1 MNTGPA
7 EDPAAAP
14 GMAASP
20 TGGSTPAWDSWH
32 RLHPL
37 SPVVQAGRRILPL
50 VVVLAVPFLS
60 QGSSTKSQSL
70 VDAGLV
76 GLAVVAGAAEW
87 LVTRWRIEAGVLRI
101 DTGLVRRRTTKLPL
115 SRVQSIDLVRPGT
128 ARLLGLAEVR
138 VRSGGS
144 REGDVRL
151 AYLAAERAEHLRDG
165 LLALVRGSHT
175 SSPMSESP
183 IARASTSRL
192 LISTPLRGAILW
204 PILAAAALLVFGRHL
219 THGGG
224 AVAMATLVLLAVGTG
239 AARILSS
246 QYGFEVARTQ
256 DGLLIRG
263 GAVGTFTETLA
274 LHRIQALRVVEPLLW
289 RPFGWAKLV
298 ADMAGGQRRRDEDR
312 SASGRIRTLVPVA
325 TRTEVLRVAESIVGP
340 AAREAGT
347 APPTRARLK
356 APLSYPLLRAGLA
369 DGYAVSVVGRVRRLT
384 TIIPL
389 AKVQS
394 VRWVQGPVQRRLGL
408 ATVHLD
414 AAGGRST
421 GAALRDRSSEEA
433 RELLGRLPTLCA
445 AARRSTPAGPAP
457 LP

>member
-1 MNTGPA
+1 MNSGPA
-7 EDPAAAP
+7 EDPTAVP
-14 GMAASP
+14 EMAASP
-20 TGGSTPAWDSWH
+20 TGGSTPVWDSWH

-60 QGSSTKSQSL
+60 QGSSTKSQTL

-76 GLAVVAGAAEW
+76 ALAVVAGAAEW
-87 LVTRWRIEAGVLRI
+87 LVTRWRIESGVLRI

-165 LLALVRGSHT
+165 LLALVRGTHP
-175 SSPMSESP
+175 SSPVSESP
-183 IARASTSRL
+183 IARTSTSRL
-192 LISTPLRGAILW
+192 LVSTPLRGAVLW
-204 PILAAAALLVFGRHL
+204 PTLVAAALLAFGRHL
-219 THGGG
+219 THGGLV
-224 AVAMATLVLLAVGTG
+224 AVATLILLAVGTG

-298 ADMAGGQRRRDEDR
+298 ADVAGGQRRRDEDR

-340 AAREAGT
+340 AAREVGT

-356 APLSYPLLRAGLA
+356 APLSYPLLRAGLL

>member
-1 MNTGPA
+1 
-7 EDPAAAP
+7 
-14 GMAASP
+14 MAASP
-20 TGGSTPAWDSWH
+20 TGGSTPVWDSWH

-60 QGSSTKSQSL
+60 QGSSTKSQTL

-76 GLAVVAGAAEW
+76 ALAVVAGAAEW
-87 LVTRWRIEAGVLRI
+87 LVTRWRIESGVLRI

-165 LLALVRGSHT
+165 LLALVRGTHP
-175 SSPMSESP
+175 SSPVSESP
-183 IARASTSRL
+183 IARTSTSRL
-192 LISTPLRGAILW
+192 LVSTPLRGAVLW
-204 PILAAAALLVFGRHL
+204 PTLVAAALLAFGRHL
-219 THGGG
+219 THGGLV
-224 AVAMATLVLLAVGTG
+224 AVATLILLAVGTG

-298 ADMAGGQRRRDEDR
+298 ADVAGGQRRRDEDR

-340 AAREAGT
+340 AAREVGT

-356 APLSYPLLRAGLA
+356 APLSYPLLRAGLL

>member
-1 MNTGPA
+1 MNSGPA
-7 EDPAAAP
+7 DDPTSVP
-14 GMAASP
+14 GLAASS
-20 TGGSTPAWDSWH
+20 TGDLASGWDSWH

-60 QGSSTKSQSL
+60 QGSSAKSQSL

-76 GLAVVAGAAEW
+76 GLAVIAGAAEW
-87 LVTRWRIEAGVLRI
+87 LVTRWRVESGVLRI
-101 DTGLVRRRTTKLPL
+101 DTGLLRRRTTKLPL

-128 ARLLGLAEVR
+128 ARVLGLAEVR

-165 LLALVRGSHT
+165 LLALVRGAEP
-175 SSPMSESP
+175 SSAASESA
-183 IARASTSRL
+183 IARASTARL

-204 PILAAAALLVFGRHL
+204 PILAAVLLLVLGGRL
-219 THGGG
+219 THGHGME
-224 AVAMATLVLLAVGTG
+224 AVAVLILLSVGTG

-246 QYGFEVARTQ
+246 QYGFEVARTE

-298 ADMAGGQRRRDEDR
+298 ADVAGGQRRRDEDR

-325 TRTEVLRVAESIVGP
+325 TRKEVLRVAESIVGP

-347 APPTRARLK
+347 APPARARLK
-356 APLSYPLLRAGLA
+356 APLSYPLLRAGLV
-369 DGYAVSVVGRVRRLT
+369 DGCAVSVVGRVRRLT

-414 AAGGRST
+414 AAGGHST
-421 GAALRDRSSEEA
+421 GAALRDRSTEEA
-433 RELLGRLPTLCA
+433 RELLRRLPALCA
-445 AARRSTPAGPAP
+445 AARRPTSAEPAA